1 MYYTRLTAR
10 TSGLLLSSKGAA
22 MYVSWMELLTFCLV
36 IVAVIEL
43 TALAAVAVRAAMK
56 KPPLA

>member
-1 MYYTRLTAR
+1 MPLYYTTLAQR
-10 TSGLLLSSKGAA
+10 TSGLLPSEEGAA

-43 TALAAVAVRAAMK
+43 TSRK
-56 KPPLA
+56 RQ

>member
-1 MYYTRLTAR
+1 
-10 TSGLLLSSKGAA
+10 

-43 TALAAVAVRAAMK
+43 TVR
-56 KPPLA
+56 LRQ

>member
-1 MYYTRLTAR
+1 
-10 TSGLLLSSKGAA
+10 

-43 TALAAVAVRAAMK
+43 TARLRSSRAGGMK

>member
-1 MYYTRLTAR
+1 
-10 TSGLLLSSKGAA
+10 

-43 TALAAVAVRAAMK
+43 ALR
-56 KPPLA
+56 LRQ

>member
-1 MYYTRLTAR
+1 
-10 TSGLLLSSKGAA
+10 

-43 TALAAVAVRAAMK
+43 TALATVAVRAAMK

>member
-1 MYYTRLTAR
+1 
-10 TSGLLLSSKGAA
+10 

-43 TALAAVAVRAAMK
+43 ALRLRQE
-56 KPPLA
+56 PCGRQ